1 MIDNQPPAKTTNPQT
16 QKVSIHERSVLV
28 GDLIVVNGYKVNCAS
43 LKQRFAEGGYHAQE
57 TSHFL
62 LLTRQEAP
70 STVLVHWFGPEEM
83 NADIKHFLMY
93 ELQPLGLLKQSSD
106 YGKILSGIVGSFFP
120 DDARAAWHAY
130 GAKTLQRFLLFL
142 STAHTPPVFDYYAT
156 IGAFATWYQRVCE
169 LCVGESFLD
178 AGCESGLL
186 PLIIAERIPFMAHVV
201 GIDIQTGMFSVA
213 SALAEEWH
221 LPQVRFIQADLL
233 NANFEAVGQFDTVT
247 AIGVIEH
254 FTEQEMYLVLANLL
268 KVTRQRLIMVVP
280 YEQEPEVIYEHKQVF
295 TRAKLEMVGQWC
307 VQQWGG
313 ASRMWCEEC
322 EGGLLLVEKRI

>member
-1 MIDNQPPAKTTNPQT
+1 MTDNQPLAKTAVPQIR
-16 QKVSIHERSVLV
+16 KVSIQEHSVLV
-28 GDLIVVNGYKVNCAS
+28 GDIIVVNGYRVDLTL
-43 LKQRFAEGGYHAQE
+43 LKQRFAEGGYQAQE
-57 TSHFL
+57 TAHFL

-70 STVLVHWFGPEEM
+70 STVLVHWFGPEEI

-106 YGKILSGIVGSFFP
+106 YGKILSGLVGSFFP
-120 DDARAAWHAY
+120 GDARAAWHAY

-142 STAHTPPVFDYYAT
+142 STARTPPVLDYYAT
-156 IGAFATWYQRVCE
+156 IGVFATWYQRVCE

-186 PLIIAERIPFMAHVV
+186 PLVIAERIPFMTRVV
-201 GIDIQTGMFSVA
+201 GIDIQTGMFPIARV
-213 SALAEEWH
+213 LAEEWH
-221 LPQVRFIQADLL
+221 LPQVQFIQADLL
-233 NANFEAVGQFDTVT
+233 SDHFDTVGQFDTVT

-254 FTEQEMYLVLANLL
+254 FTEQEMYRVLANLL
-268 KVTRQRLIMVVP
+268 KVTTYRLIIVVP
-280 YEQEPEVIYEHKQVF
+280 YEQEPEIIYEHKQIF

-307 VQQWGG
+307 VEQWGG

-322 EGGLLLVEKRI
+322 EGGLLLIEKRI